1 MSVTIPVLYSG
12 AGDSYDTNYVREQ
25 KKIIRMLKM
34 MMMKKHDD
42 DDGDDDDGDEYEDE
56 CYDEEV

>member
-25 KKIIRMLKM
+25 KKIIRMMKIM
-34 MMMKKHDD
+34 MMMKRY
-42 DDGDDDDGDEYEDE
+42 DGDEYDH
-56 CYDEEV
+56 EVIMNDDDDA